1 MLKREEALRL
11 IRSIVSLAGG
21 SLTSRESVAELVLE
35 VSLKPDEVFQG
46 DGIGDGP
53 LGSPKRRYSV
63 LHVEDTGRFSDL
75 VYYYLR
81 ENYDVESAQT
91 GEEGLEKAMAKS
103 YDYVLMDL
111 KLGKGL
117 SGYELTEL
125 LRKMDNYARIPI
137 VAISGYTSRLDVEKC
152 IEAGCS
158 AFLSKPFLKEDL
170 LRLMQKLEPRR
181 MAAMA

>member
-11 IRSIVSLAGG
+11 IRSIVDFADG
-21 SLTSRESVAELVLE
+21 SLTSRESGAELILE
-35 VSLKPDEVFQG
+35 IALKPDE
-46 DGIGDGP
+46 IHHTETIA
-53 LGSPKRRYSV
+53 GSHLHDPSWRYSV

-81 ENYDVESAQT
+81 ETYNVDTAQT
-91 GEEGLEKAMAKS
+91 GEEGLERAMAKN

-111 KLGKGL
+111 KLGKGMN
-117 SGYELTEL
+117 GYELTEL
-125 LRKMDNYARIPI
+125 LRKMDAYEKVPI
-137 VAISGYTSRLDVEKC
+137 IAISGYTSRLDVEKC

-170 LRLMQKLEPRR
+170 IRLMQKLEPRLNTKI
-181 MAAMA
+181 